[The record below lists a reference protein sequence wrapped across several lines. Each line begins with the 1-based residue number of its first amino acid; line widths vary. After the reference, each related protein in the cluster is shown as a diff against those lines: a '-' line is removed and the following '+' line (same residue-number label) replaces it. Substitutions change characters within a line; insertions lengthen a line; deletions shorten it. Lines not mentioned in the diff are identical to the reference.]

1 MDNQLKQQIKEYLKE
16 NLTIEND
23 ITSDIYEIHPDQI
36 DITIKLE
43 DEVIATTRINPL
55 DSY

>member
-23 ITSDIYEIHPDQI
+23 IRSDIYEIHPDQI

>member
-1 MDNQLKQQIKEYLKE
+1 MDNATKQAIKEYLKE

-23 ITSDIYEIHPDQI
+23 VTSDIYEIHPDQV

-43 DEVIATTRINPL
+43 GEVIATTRINPL